1 MIKRDISENLVKT
14 VYLAVGSNLG
24 NKILNII
31 VAKYKL
37 QNLGIK
43 ILKSSSYYET
53 LSWPDKTKPK
63 FINIV
68 LKVETYFSAKKL
80 LEICNKIEYEIGR
93 KRIKKNDPRTC
104 DIDIID
110 YDQRIIKRNTGSNL
124 ILPHTEISKRNFVLL
139 PLFEIAKSWKHPIS
153 KIDIAKLID
162 LLSIKELTA
171 IKQI

>member
-68 LKVETYFSAKKL
+68 LKIETYFSAKKL
-80 LEICNKIEYEIGR
+80 LEICNKIEYEMGR
-93 KRIKKNDPRTC
+93 KRIKKNAPRTC

-110 YDQRIIKRNTGSNL
+110 YDQKIIKYDYGLNL

-139 PLFEIAKSWKHPIS
+139 PLFEISKSWKHPIS
-153 KIDIAKLID
+153 KIGIAKLID
-162 LLSIKELTA
+162 LLSIKDLTA